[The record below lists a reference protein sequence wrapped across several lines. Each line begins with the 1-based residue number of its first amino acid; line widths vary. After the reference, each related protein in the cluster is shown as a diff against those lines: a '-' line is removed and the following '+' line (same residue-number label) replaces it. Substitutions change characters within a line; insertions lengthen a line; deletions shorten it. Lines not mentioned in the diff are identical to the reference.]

1 MPNREG
7 KSPIEKS
14 EQEVQNW
21 SFDEEFKVLAVEPVT
36 YNPVSGNL
44 ERITTIQGNGSIAIT
59 YDASNQPTTIVK
71 TIGGVNYTKTLTWTD
86 GVCTAVSAWSEV

>member
-36 YNPVSGNL
+36 YNPITGNL
-44 ERITTIQGNGSIAIT
+44 ERSSDIQGNGSLKFT
-59 YDASNQPTTIVK
+59 YTDGNVTKIEK
-71 TIGGVNYTKTLTWTD
+71 TIGTKTYTKTLTYDGSDVTD
-86 GVCTAVSAWSEV
+86 ITAWS

>member
-36 YNPVSGNL
+36 YNPVTGNL
-44 ERITTIQGNGSIAIT
+44 ERSSDIQGNGSLKFT
-59 YDASNQPTTIVK
+59 YTDGNVTKIEK
-71 TIGGVNYTKTLTWTD
+71 TIGTKTYTKTLTYDGSDVTD
-86 GVCTAVSAWSEV
+86 ITAWV

>member
-36 YNPVSGNL
+36 YNPVTGNL
-44 ERITTIQGNGSIAIT
+44 ERSSDIQGNGSLKFT
-59 YDASNQPTTIVK
+59 YTDGNVTKIEK
-71 TIGGVNYTKTLTWTD
+71 TIGTKTYTKTLTYDGSDVTD
-86 GVCTAVSAWSEV
+86 ISAWV

>member
-36 YNPVSGNL
+36 YNPVTGNL
-44 ERITTIQGNGSIAIT
+44 ERSSDIQGNGSLKFT
-59 YDASNQPTTIVK
+59 YTDGNVTKIEK
-71 TIGGVNYTKTLTWTD
+71 TIGTKTYTKTLTYDGSNVTD
-86 GVCTAVSAWSEV
+86 ITAWV